1 MRNLEHYL
9 SSRYSIDIVPIP
21 EKLGGGYRAVIPE
34 LGEYAFIGDGET
46 PEEALESLKSIKEAL
61 FKEYLEKGVEIPE
74 PKEQYSGKFLV
85 RVPKELHE
93 RLVNQSRKN
102 GSSLNL
108 YVNYILTS
116 AVSAEPILETI
127 DKKLDTVTCKFDDM
141 IETQTILYDSFH
153 IIGPARRGKVTAD
166 RYPKAA

>member
-46 PEEALESLKSIKEAL
+46 PEEALESLKTM
-61 FKEYLEKGVEIPE
+61 
-74 PKEQYSGKFLV
+74 KEQYSGKFLV